1 MAAGA
6 PHAAPFMA
14 DECLL
19 AMPEIDSLDYTMKEY
34 MRYVDYVKVCVDR
47 LNSQGNFFLISG
59 FFFYFW
65 LFFSTQTTRG
75 KSLAVLFSLTQ
86 LCRNSW
92 FLY

>member
-34 MRYVDYVKVCVDR
+34 MRFVEYVKACVDR
-47 LNSQGNFFLISG
+47 LNGEGKKILNFFARLPI
-59 FFFYFW
+59 FTW
-65 LFFSTQTTRG
+65 NRNATV
-75 KSLAVLFSLTQ
+75 KS
-86 LCRNSW
+86 
-92 FLY
+92 Y

>member
-47 LNSQGNFFLISG
+47 LNTLGILKKIRF
-59 FFFYFW
+59 
-65 LFFSTQTTRG
+65 
-75 KSLAVLFSLTQ
+75 
-86 LCRNSW
+86 CRKNYI
-92 FLY
+92 LH

>member
-47 LNSQGNFFLISG
+47 LNTLGILKIFG
-59 FFFYFW
+59 F
-65 LFFSTQTTRG
+65 
-75 KSLAVLFSLTQ
+75 
-86 LCRNSW
+86 CRKNYI
-92 FLY
+92 LH

>member
-47 LNSQGNFFLISG
+47 LNTLGILKNFRF
-59 FFFYFW
+59 
-65 LFFSTQTTRG
+65 
-75 KSLAVLFSLTQ
+75 
-86 LCRNSW
+86 CRKNYI
-92 FLY
+92 LH

>member
-47 LNSQGNFFLISG
+47 LNTLGILKYFG
-59 FFFYFW
+59 FCKKNYI
-65 LFFSTQTTRG
+65 LH
-75 KSLAVLFSLTQ
+75 
-86 LCRNSW
+86 
-92 FLY
+92 

>member
-47 LNSQGNFFLISG
+47 LNTLGILKNFGFCKKKLHSTLKLRLKKLISVLTESQL
-59 FFFYFW
+59 FW
-65 LFFSTQTTRG
+65 PKVQC
-75 KSLAVLFSLTQ
+75 KK
-86 LCRNSW
+86 
-92 FLY
+92 